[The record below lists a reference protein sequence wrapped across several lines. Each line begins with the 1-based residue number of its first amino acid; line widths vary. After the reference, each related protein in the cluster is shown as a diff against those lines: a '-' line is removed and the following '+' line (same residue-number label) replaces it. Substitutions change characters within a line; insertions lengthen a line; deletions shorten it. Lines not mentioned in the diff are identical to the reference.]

1 MNQPNFLML
10 RPYEARRHFIIIAF
24 YLVIALGMTYPLI
37 FQFGDHVPGSE
48 TWAFD
53 EYTFLWNFW
62 WFKHAVFDL
71 GVNPFYTNFT
81 FYPIG
86 VSLVLYTYT
95 LLNAILA
102 IPIEFAFGYAAA
114 SNALLIF
121 AFVMAAYGTF
131 LLTRYLLT
139 HPERTQETRGDSSV
153 IDLAGF
159 IAGIAFAF
167 TSSRFVYSALGHY
180 NFVSSQYVPFYA
192 FFFIKAVRG
201 ESTKNA
207 VLAGIFGALA
217 ILIDTTY
224 AVFLAL
230 FSLLYLFFAWRQQEF
245 TRKIFIQLA
254 VLVTVAG
261 ILAAPLLVPAISELT
276 TAGYALPSW
285 GHAEKLLVDL
295 FGLLTPTSLHPLNRN
310 WVGELDLVRQGT
322 FRFVDVNT
330 VFLGY
335 LTLGLAILG
344 AWLYRKRLRIWIASA
359 VTFAIL
365 SLGPLLHIN
374 GQSLFD
380 FDGLQ
385 VTFPLP
391 FLLLHYIPFLKENR
405 VPNRFGILVT
415 LALAVL
421 IAFAVSW
428 ILTRV
433 LRNVHPLLRLTFS
446 ILLAFLLLFEHLA
459 APLPLSD
466 ARVPEVYRQI
476 AQEPG
481 DFAILTLP
489 LGWRN
494 SFTTLGAEDTRTQ
507 FYQSV
512 HGKYLVSGNT
522 SRNPPLLFDYFDRI
536 SLFHSLTQIELYHEI
551 APNVLAR
558 DKAEASNLA
567 SFFDIRYVV
576 INAATPGRLPYSDT
590 RNAVMDYVEKVLPL
604 GEKIYDRDG
613 VVAYRLNRAPPL
625 SKLQVDF
632 GTEAA
637 HLYQA
642 EGWDRDESIADS
654 LANWAN
660 RQNAR
665 LVFPAQVADY
675 QMTLRLLPFTYP
687 QAPTQTI
694 ELFVNG
700 QTIRRLE
707 IKPGWE
713 NYSVTLPAR
722 VLHSGLNDVT
732 LEFAYLVRPRDVLP
746 PNFAIGATGA
756 ASPVDLVVNS
766 GDLGSIK
773 VDGREASPLGRGYN
787 VVVIDPSRGAVVNAK
802 TFNTADDRAQSRAM
816 ADFIEKIPNG
826 FIVAVASQEEAAANL
841 GDHTVMV
848 LRSIG
853 AQIDI
858 RKNPNGRHAI
868 IGVKGAAPGAALEQ
882 SNEGAAFISVGH
894 SPDERTLAVAVS
906 SMTIEKK

>member
-1 MNQPNFLML
+1 MPKKHLV
-10 RPYEARRHFIIIAF
+10 
-24 YLVIALGMTYPLI
+24 VIAIYFVITLVMTLPLAL
-37 FQFGDHVPGSE
+37 QFNDHVPGSE

-71 GVNPFYTNFT
+71 GANPLHTNFT

-86 VSLVLYTYT
+86 VSLILYTYT

-102 IPIEFAFGYAAA
+102 IPIEFVFGYAAA
-114 SNALLIF
+114 SNALLLF
-121 AFVMAAYGTF
+121 AFVMSAFGTF

-139 HPERTQETRGDSSV
+139 HSERTPDMRGDWSM
-153 IDLAGF
+153 INLAAF

-167 TSSRFVYSALGHY
+167 TSSRFVYAALGHY
-180 NFVSSQYVPFYA
+180 NFVSSQYLPFYA
-192 FFFIKAVRG
+192 LFFIKAIRSEG
-201 ESTKNA
+201 TRNA

-217 ILIDTTY
+217 IWIDTTY

-230 FSLLYLFFAWRQQEF
+230 FSLLYAFFAWRRGEF
-245 TRKIFIQLA
+245 ARKFFIRFALLA
-254 VLVTVAG
+254 AVAG
-261 ILAAPLLVPAISELT
+261 ILTAPLLAPSFTELA

-310 WVGELDLVRQGT
+310 WIEELDLVRQGT

-335 LTLGLAILG
+335 LTLGLAIFG
-344 AWLYRKRLRIWIASA
+344 AWRFRKTLGVWIASA

-405 VPNRFGILVT
+405 VPNRFGILAV
-415 LALAVL
+415 LSLAVL
-421 IAFAVSW
+421 VGYAVAW
-428 ILTRV
+428 ILTHLKRIT
-433 LRNVHPLLRLTFS
+433 HPASRFAFS
-446 ILLAFLLLFEHLA
+446 VLLAFLLLFEHLA
-459 APLPLSD
+459 IPLPLSD

-489 LGWRN
+489 FGWRN

-512 HGKYLVSGNT
+512 HGKYLLSGNT
-522 SRNPPLLFDYFDRI
+522 SRNPPFLFDYFDRI
-536 SLFHSLTQIELYHEI
+536 SLFHSVTQIELYHEI
-551 APNVLAR
+551 TPDVLAR
-558 DKAEASNLA
+558 DRAEASKLV
-567 SFFDIRYVV
+567 SFFDLRYVV
-576 INAATPGRLPYSDT
+576 INAAAPGRLPYSDT
-590 RNAVMDYVEKVLPL
+590 RSAAIDYVERVLPL

-613 VVAYRLNRAPPL
+613 VRAYRLNQAPLP
-625 SKLQVDF
+625 SKWQVDF
-632 GTEAA
+632 GTDAA
-637 HLYQA
+637 RLYQA
-642 EGWDRDESIADS
+642 EGWDRDEPIADS
-654 LANWAN
+654 RANWAN

-665 LVFPAQVADY
+665 LLFPARVADY
-675 QMTLRLLPFTYP
+675 QMTLRALPFTYP
-687 QAPTQTI
+687 QSPAQTM

-700 QTIRRLE
+700 QAIQKFE
-707 IKPGWE
+707 MNPGWE
-713 NYSVTLPAR
+713 NYSTTIPAH

-732 LEFAYLVRPRDVLP
+732 LVFAYLVRPRDVLP
-746 PNFAIGATGA
+746 ANFVIGTTGV
-756 ASPVDLVVNS
+756 ASPFDLVVNS
-766 GDLGSIK
+766 GDLGSIR
-773 VDGREASPLGRGYN
+773 VNGREASPLGRGYN
-787 VVVIDPSRGAVVNAK
+787 LVVIDPSRGGVVTAK

-816 ADFIEKIPNG
+816 ADFIGKIPNG
-826 FIVAVASQEEAAANL
+826 FIVAVASQEQAAANL
-841 GDHTVMV
+841 GDGTVMA

-858 RKNPNGRHAI
+858 RKNPNGSHAI
-868 IGVKGAAPGAALEQ
+868 IGVKGAAPSAALEQ
-882 SNEGAAFISVGH
+882 ANEGTAFISVGH
-894 SPDERTLAVAVS
+894 VPDERTLAVAVS
-906 SMTIEKK
+906 SLTIEKK

>member
-1 MNQPNFLML
+1 MPKK
-10 RPYEARRHFIIIAF
+10 HSIILAF

-37 FQFGDHVPGSE
+37 LQFGDHVPGSE

-71 GVNPFYTNFT
+71 GANPFHTNFT

-86 VSLVLYTYT
+86 VSLILYTYT
-95 LLNAILA
+95 LLNALLA
-102 IPIEFAFGYAAA
+102 IPIEFVFGYAAA

-121 AFVMAAYGTF
+121 AFVMSAYGTF

-139 HPERTQETRGDSSV
+139 HSERAQETRGDSSV
-153 IDLAGF
+153 IDLAAF
-159 IAGIAFAF
+159 IAGVAFAF
-167 TSSRFVYSALGHY
+167 TSSRFVYAALGHY
-180 NFVSSQYVPFYA
+180 NFVSSQYLPFYVL
-192 FFFIKAVRG
+192 FFIKAMRG
-201 ESTKNA
+201 EGTRNA

-217 ILIDTTY
+217 ILIDPTY

-230 FSLLYLFFAWRQQEF
+230 FSLLYLFFAWRRQEF
-245 TRKIFIQLA
+245 TRKIFTQLA
-254 VLVTVAG
+254 ALVAAAG
-261 ILAAPLLVPAISELT
+261 ILAAPLFVPAFIELA

-310 WVGELDLVRQGT
+310 WVEELDRVRQGT

-335 LTLGLAILG
+335 LTLALAILG
-344 AWLYRKRLRIWIASA
+344 AWLFRKGLGVWIAST

-405 VPNRFGILVT
+405 VPNRFGILVA
-415 LALAVL
+415 LSLAVL
-421 IAFAVSW
+421 MAFAVSW
-428 ILTRV
+428 ILTRA
-433 LRNVHPLLRLTFS
+433 LRSAQPLLRFTFFV
-446 ILLAFLLLFEHLA
+446 LLAFLLLFEHLA
-459 APLPLSD
+459 VPLPLSD

-476 AQEPG
+476 AREPG
-481 DFAILTLP
+481 EFAILSLP

-512 HGKYLVSGNT
+512 HGKYLLSGNT
-522 SRNPPLLFDYFDRI
+522 SRNPPFLFAYFDRL

-551 APNVLAR
+551 APDVLVR
-558 DKAEASNLA
+558 DKAEASDLA

-576 INAATPGRLPYSDT
+576 INAAAPGRLPYSDT
-590 RNAVMDYVEKVLPL
+590 RNAAIDYIVKVMPL
-604 GEKIYDRDG
+604 GEKIYDRDD
-613 VVAYRLNRAPPL
+613 VIAYRLNQAPRP
-625 SKLQVDF
+625 SQGHVDF
-632 GTEAA
+632 GTDAA

-654 LANWAN
+654 RANWAN

-665 LVFPAQVADY
+665 LLLPAQVADY
-675 QMTLRLLPFTYP
+675 QITLRALPFIYP
-687 QAPTQTI
+687 QSPAQTMEI
-694 ELFVNG
+694 FVNG
-700 QTIRRLE
+700 QAIQKFE
-707 IKPGWE
+707 MNPGWE
-713 NYSVTLPAR
+713 NYSTTIPAR
-722 VLHSGLNDVT
+722 VLHAGLNDVT
-732 LEFAYLVRPRDVLP
+732 LKFAYLVRPRDVLP
-746 PNFAIGATGA
+746 ANFAIGATGA
-756 ASPVDLVVNS
+756 TSPVDLVVNS

-773 VDGREASPLGRGYN
+773 VNGREASPLGRGYN
-787 VVVIDPSRGAVVNAK
+787 VAVIEPARGAEINAK

-841 GDHTVMV
+841 GDRAIAA

-858 RKNPNGRHAI
+858 RKIPKGSHAI

-882 SNEGAAFISVGH
+882 SNEGTAFISVGH
-894 SPDERTLAVAVS
+894 SPDERTLSVAVS
-906 SMTIEKK
+906 SMAIEKK